1 MVILALAFQPPQ
13 SQLSLDKIPAGNSF
27 SQKPVQCQISCIHF
41 YRKPT
46 PQMLKGQELSECSP
60 PCSFQK
66 HLFAS
71 PPLAE
76 WGRIFFNGD
85 FKGDFCSQVYWSGGV
100 SLGRTR
106 GNWRRPAR
114 L

>member
-1 MVILALAFQPPQ
+1 MVILALAFQSPQ

-27 SQKPVQCQISCIHF
+27 SQKPVQCQISCVHF

-71 PPLAE
+71 PAA
-76 WGRIFFNGD
+76 R
-85 FKGDFCSQVYWSGGV
+85 GV
-100 SLGRTR
+100 GKNLFQ
-106 GNWRRPAR
+106 WRF
-114 L
+114 